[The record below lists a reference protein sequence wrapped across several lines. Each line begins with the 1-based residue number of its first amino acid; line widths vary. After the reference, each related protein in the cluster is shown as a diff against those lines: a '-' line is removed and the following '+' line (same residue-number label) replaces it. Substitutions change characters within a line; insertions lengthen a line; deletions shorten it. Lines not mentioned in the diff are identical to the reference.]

1 MKSTKQ
7 EYLSELHVVLDLRK
21 DNTPVDIDS
30 IPPLFRDDFN
40 RFFMGETLQ
49 AWKGKIV
56 IGPKKYKT
64 WIDKLKIKGLD
75 YEIDLE
81 NS

>member
-7 EYLSELHVVLDLRK
+7 EYLSELHVVLDLHK

-40 RFFMGETLQ
+40 HFFMGETLQ

-56 IGPKKYKT
+56 IGPKKYQT
-64 WIDKLKIKGLD
+64 WIDKLRIKGLD